1 MGFLTPSGSFESFS
15 FNYYNKPLKVEKLI
29 IIKLLHI
36 SGRQVQLFP
45 QENKKFH
52 RPRCLILHPNVF

>member
-1 MGFLTPSGSFESFS
+1 MGFLTPSGSFESFG

-36 SGRQVQLFP
+36 SAKQVQLLS
-45 QENKKFH
+45 QENKVSPA
-52 RPRCLILHPNVF
+52 RLPDPSS